1 MHTKNLYF
9 LDLTPLREL
18 MLSRTFWFS
27 LSIVFSIL
35 YSILF
40 LQIAFGS
47 EYSIQDDARRIIVWM
62 MRFSDSE
69 LFPDDFLMN
78 YYQWL
83 TPSGLAS
90 LYKLMSM
97 VGINAIVFN
106 KLVPIALGL
115 ISTIYCYRVSLQI
128 LPVPLAGFI
137 STLFLNQNLWLKD
150 DLGSGTPRGFLYPLF
165 LAFIYYLLRSST
177 IPCLL
182 SLILLAF
189 FYPPSVLV
197 ASGVLVLRL
206 FSWNNQRLRLTTD
219 RKEIVFCIVSLLVVF
234 LILLT

>member
-1 MHTKNLYF
+1 
-9 LDLTPLREL
+9 